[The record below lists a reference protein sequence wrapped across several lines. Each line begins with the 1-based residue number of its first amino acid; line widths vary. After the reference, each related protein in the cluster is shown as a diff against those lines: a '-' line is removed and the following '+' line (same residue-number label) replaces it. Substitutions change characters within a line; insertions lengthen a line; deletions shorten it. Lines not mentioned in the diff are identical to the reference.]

1 MRCILCIKNGEWMNR
16 HDDVRETEEDLI
28 RKMKEAER
36 EKEVLKN

>member
-1 MRCILCIKNGEWMNR
+1 MSR

-28 RKMKEAER
+28 SKAREAER